1 MPKKRVKTSNRP
13 TVLTLHFNK
22 CLREAVAPSKKKCHQ
37 SIGLDIELDLTPH
50 SYFYQFVH
58 ESG

>member
-1 MPKKRVKTSNRP
+1 
-13 TVLTLHFNK
+13 LTLHFNK
-22 CLREAVAPSKKKCHQ
+22 CFLHTPSTQKKSAIQ